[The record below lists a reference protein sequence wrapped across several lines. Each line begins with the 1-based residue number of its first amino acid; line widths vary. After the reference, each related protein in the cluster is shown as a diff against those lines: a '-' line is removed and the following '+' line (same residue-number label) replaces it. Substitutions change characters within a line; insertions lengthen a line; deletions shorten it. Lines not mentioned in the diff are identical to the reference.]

1 VVVADIDGPGMSN
14 STFWKRCRE
23 INPKLITVGLME
35 IKSTEGQNLMIEQ
48 NPDLIIPKPY
58 NIKEAVR
65 NIIELFMVMYE

>member
-1 VVVADIDGPGMSN
+1 
-14 STFWKRCRE
+14 
-23 INPKLITVGLME
+23 ME

-65 NIIELFMVMYE
+65 NILELFMVMYE